1 MLLILQKL
9 QRFKIL
15 QMKHIK
21 NDIKPQKITKLQPY
35 IRASACSKIMINAL
49 IFNMEQFIL

>member
-21 NDIKPQKITKLQPY
+21 NDIKPQKNY
-35 IRASACSKIMINAL
+35 
-49 IFNMEQFIL
+49 